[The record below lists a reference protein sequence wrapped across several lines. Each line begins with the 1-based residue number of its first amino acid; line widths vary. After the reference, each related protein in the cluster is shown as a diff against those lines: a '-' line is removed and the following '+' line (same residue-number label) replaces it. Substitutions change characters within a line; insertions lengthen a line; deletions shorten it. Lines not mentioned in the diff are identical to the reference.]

1 MTNKSNFGGVDGG
14 RSSRD
19 AVSPWNRIPADDAS
33 GMPNSNII
41 RKMPMLLP
49 TIPHSAFVI
58 YAAATAA
65 AYAIGGTD
73 TPPPPGPPPETHF
86 AQPQETKLDNGL
98 RVIVVARAELPLV
111 AAQLVVGRGAEA
123 DPTDLAGTASMTGAL
138 LTKGTETMSAPQI
151 AEAIESLGGDLSSG
165 AGWDSS
171 SASLVVMSDK
181 LDEALTILADVV
193 LHPTFK
199 DEEIDRVRKQRLDGL
214 RVAMQQPGAVS
225 GYVAER
231 VVFGSG
237 DYGHAAGGTI
247 ESISKMKRDNVVE
260 FYKKYYS
267 PNNAAFVMVGDID
280 LQRGK
285 AYAQKFFGQWK
296 ANGEPPST
304 AANPT
309 GDWKPRNVVV
319 DMPEA
324 GQAAVGIA
332 KPAIK
337 RDSPDYYSGL
347 VANAALGNGFISR
360 LNREIRIK
368 RGLSYGAHS
377 SLDVRREVGPFT
389 ASAQTKNESA
399 AEVAKLLVSQMQ
411 SLVEE
416 PVKGDELKSRQAV
429 LTGNYARSV
438 ETNEGFAEKLA
449 MLAAYGLPLEKLNQF
464 IPKINAVTT
473 DDVTAFARKY
483 FGTPSLIIAGKAPA
497 FLDALKKEFSD
508 VQVIEQKDLDLNS
521 PALVKG
527 TAANA
532 DSK

>member
-1 MTNKSNFGGVDGG
+1 MDGG

-19 AVSPWNRIPADDAS
+19 GFLLWHRRLADV
-33 GMPNSNII
+33 
-41 RKMPMLLP
+41 RKMIGSAAPGVLPSAKIIGQRPMP
-49 TIPHSAFVI
+49 RFTIRHWLFVI
-58 YAAATAA
+58 YMAATTAV
-65 AYAIGGTD
+65 YAIGGTD

-98 RVIVVARAELPLV
+98 RVIVAARPELPLV
-111 AAQLVVGRGAEA
+111 AAQLIVERGAEA
-123 DPTDLAGTASMTGAL
+123 DPTDLAGTASMTGTL
-138 LTKGTETMSAPQI
+138 LSKGTESMSAPQI
-151 AEAIESLGGDLSSG
+151 AEAVESLGGDLSSG

-171 SASLVVMSDK
+171 SASLVIMSDK
-181 LDEALTILADVV
+181 LDPALTILADVV

-199 DEEIDRVRKQRLDGL
+199 DEEVDRVRKQRLDGL
-214 RVAMQQPGAVS
+214 RVAMQQPGSVS

-237 DYGHAAGGTI
+237 EYGHAAGGTI
-247 ESISKMKRDNVVE
+247 ESISKMRRENIVD

-267 PNNAAFVMVGDID
+267 PTNAAFVMVGDID
-280 LQRGK
+280 LERGK
-285 AYAQKFFGQWK
+285 AYAQKFFGGWN
-296 ANGEPPST
+296 ASDHPASSSPGSL
-304 AANPT
+304 

-324 GQAAVGIA
+324 GQAAVGVA

-347 VANAALGNGFISR
+347 VANAALGSGFVSR

-377 SLDVRREVGPFT
+377 SLDVRRDVGPFI

-399 AEVAKLLVSQMQ
+399 AEVARLLVSQMQ
-411 SLVEE
+411 GLADE

-429 LTGNYARSV
+429 LTGNYARSL

-449 MLAAYGLPLEKLNQF
+449 TLAAFGLPLEKLNQF
-464 IPKINAVTT
+464 IPKVNAVTT
-473 DDVTAFARKY
+473 EEVTAFARKY

-508 VQVIEQKDLDLNS
+508 VQVIEQKHLDLNS
-521 PALVKG
+521 PALVRG
-527 TAANA
+527 TAGNGE
-532 DSK
+532 